1 MENTHFFNALY
12 QCSHAFENES
22 ILHFFFNLLSSP
34 LCIKYGIDG
43 PVTLSRFIPW
53 QPINNLKVQNY
64 HYSSDQSKIFYRRFL
79 LFLYNTTTISV
90 LQCTMFV
97 RYQDELWRFMYE
109 FGRLNNDYVEIFLLA
124 SQMEV
129 DFIRFCKEW

>member
-22 ILHFFFNLLSSP
+22 ILHFFLNLLSSP

-79 LFLYNTTTISV
+79 LILYNTTTISV

-109 FGRLNNDYVEIFLLA
+109 FGRLNNDYVEIFLHCT
-124 SQMEV
+124 SKSNGS
-129 DFIRFCKEW
+129 RFYTIL